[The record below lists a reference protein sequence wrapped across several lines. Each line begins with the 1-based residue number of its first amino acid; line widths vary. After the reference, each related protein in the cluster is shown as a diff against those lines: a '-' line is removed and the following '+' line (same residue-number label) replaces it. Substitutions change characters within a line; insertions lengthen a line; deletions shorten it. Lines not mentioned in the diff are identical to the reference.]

1 MRLER
6 KMDCVKEIQQ
16 EESNIMYA
24 SVEAANDVMAASLVD
39 ESMDGIEVRVFVM
52 FTDNIN

>member
-24 SVEAANDVMAASLVD
+24 SIAIEAANDLMAASLVD
-39 ESMDGIEVRVFVM
+39 ERIEVRLFIM

>member
-16 EESNIMYA
+16 EESNIMYS

-39 ESMDGIEVRVFVM
+39 ESMDGIEERVFVM
-52 FTDNIN
+52 FTDK

>member
-16 EESNIMYA
+16 EGSNIMYA

-39 ESMDGIEVRVFVM
+39 ESMDGIEVSVFVM
-52 FTDNIN
+52 FTII